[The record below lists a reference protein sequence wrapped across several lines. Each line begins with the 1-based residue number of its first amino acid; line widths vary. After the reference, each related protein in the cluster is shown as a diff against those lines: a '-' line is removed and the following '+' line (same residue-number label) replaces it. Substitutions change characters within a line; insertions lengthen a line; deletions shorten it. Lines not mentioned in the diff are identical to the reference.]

1 MNRRIFYLNITL
13 LFIAVLL
20 AVGTFSPGGLELI
33 QKTLAAVTGITGEG
47 TINYLSRFAG
57 AANPSNQIGDSII
70 YDSGTNI
77 GIGTTNPGVKL
88 DVAGGQFRLTSNN
101 IGSLKISQYT
111 DLTRITS
118 AGASGGGILAL
129 QREATAVHGQPA
141 GSYSVELW
149 SGANGGTQTLTAT
162 GGNVGIGTA
171 APATKLHVN
180 GAMMLTPLASD
191 PTGLVNGMMWMR
203 Q

>member
-77 GIGTTNPGVKL
+77 GIGTTAPGAKLDITGLTWSNSLKVSDRTLANGYLDISSGWDGVIRINSGAAGTININREVGVKRDL
-88 DVAGGQFRLTSNN
+88 N
-101 IGSLKISQYT
+101 IWYG
-111 DLTRITS
+111 
-118 AGASGGGILAL
+118 
-129 QREATAVHGQPA
+129 TAEFVKFD
-141 GSYSVELW
+141 
-149 SGANGGTQTLTAT
+149 GTNAR
-162 GGNVGIGTA
+162 VGIGTA